1 MRAIV
6 KKSLQKSPKAFTFF
20 KKYPLRYYRNTKL
33 KENEFPKQV
42 MKFLKKLSEEVID
55 KIGKTDAITQEVYT
69 SYKKFQEEVTP
80 WTNLSEKSY
89 INFRE

>member
-1 MRAIV
+1 
-6 KKSLQKSPKAFTFF
+6 
-20 KKYPLRYYRNTKL
+20 
-33 KENEFPKQV
+33 

-89 INFRE
+89 INFR